1 MIAVVKQPPLVQHFL
16 RDSLFVLLLRFVI
29 GQAPIIRNLR
39 PLPAFRERLVAGLPE
54 PSVGFGVQSTLAR
67 TNAERDTK
75 VSPNRVSGQ

>member
-16 RDSLFVLLLRFVI
+16 RDALFALLLRFVI

-39 PLPAFRERLVAGLPE
+39 PLPTFRERLTVSLSKAA
-54 PSVGFGVQSTLAR
+54 VGFGVQSTLAR